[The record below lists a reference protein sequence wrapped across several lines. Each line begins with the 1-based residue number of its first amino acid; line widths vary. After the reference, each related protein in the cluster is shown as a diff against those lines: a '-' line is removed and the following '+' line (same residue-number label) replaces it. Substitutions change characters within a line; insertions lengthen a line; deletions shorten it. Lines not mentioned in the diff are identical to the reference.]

1 MKRIKLFEQFGDND
15 SIKAINELFMSF
27 FISKALNAMDLKK
40 IETRNY
46 IYFYTITSSF
56 NLEFVFSKEISLLH
70 YPQNKIETLSKEIPY
85 SLSPPTRALITQM
98 AEHFK
103 RERFL
108 YGVLSPVYRKLLK
121 EHLSQYINVDFRV
134 AFLNSTSWSQYER
147 NFKKLKKG

>member
-15 SIKAINELFMSF
+15 SIKAINELFTSF

-40 IETRNY
+40 IETPKY

-56 NLEFVFSKEISLLH
+56 NLEFFFSKEMSLLN
-70 YPQNKIETLSKEIPY
+70 YPQNKIEQLSEEIPY
-85 SLSPPTRALITQM
+85 SISPVTRGLFSQM

-108 YGVLSPVYRKLLK
+108 YGYLSPIYRKLLK
-121 EHLSQYINVDFRV
+121 DYFTKYINVDFRV
-134 AFLNSTSWSQYER
+134 TFLNSTSWSQYER